1 MHLLEIAWQSVS
13 VVLAK
18 GVHPVKNVHLLLT
31 QAQPRVLGQSVSEKL
46 SQYWA

>member
-1 MHLLEIAWQSVS
+1 

-31 QAQPRVLGQSVSEKL
+31 HAHPLVLGQSVSEKL
-46 SQYWA
+46 SQYYA